1 MTRPLRLEL
10 LNAPGHIISL
20 EITAQHKNRKGQ
32 YTFFLFRDHDLTG
45 LRVEDNDQR
54 VKTFELFNQDRSPD
68 IAKPCRGLILGS
80 SPSRLSLTLK
90 PIGSPLVIRVYNR
103 SMSSITMYAGNII
116 SLRRKC
122 VYWGVLGN
130 V

>member
-54 VKTFELFNQDRSPD
+54 VKTFELFNQDR
-68 IAKPCRGLILGS
+68 CE
-80 SPSRLSLTLK
+80 
-90 PIGSPLVIRVYNR
+90 
-103 SMSSITMYAGNII
+103 
-116 SLRRKC
+116 LRFNLDTHSTAN
-122 VYWGVLGN
+122 WTAIPE
-130 V
+130 